1 MKNATAAGRFSLQLR
16 EYLLEILTEI
26 VSVNLTSGLGAIGN
40 FLVFLYH
47 MENLCWIFEIGHWG
61 LGISAL
67 IVESLADV

>member
-1 MKNATAAGRFSLQLR
+1 MAAGRFRLQLR
-16 EYLLEILTEI
+16 EYLLEILTKI
-26 VSVNLTSGLGAIGN
+26 VSVNLTSGLRAVGD

-67 IVESLADV
+67 IVESLANVE